1 MKASE
6 KLLPARIL
14 IWSLVIGMLVVGYT
28 VYAQYADEIGQ
39 EVTNTIVEVLPDFA
53 NAVAKL

>member
-39 EVTNTIVEVLPDFA
+39 EVTNTIVEALPDFD